1 MRHHN
6 TNRKFG
12 RERNVRTALLRSLA
26 RNLVNEGRITTTL
39 ARAKELRP
47 LVEKLI
53 THGKK
58 GTLASRRILIS
69 RLGRVTEAKKL
80 METIASRYTERHGG
94 YTRIVK
100 MAPRT
105 GDASPQALIEFV

>member
-12 RERNVRTALLRSLA
+12 RERNVREALLRSLA

-47 LVEKLI
+47 LVEKLV
-53 THGKK
+53 THGKR

-69 RLGRVTEAKKL
+69 RLGRMPEAKKI
-80 METIASRYTERHGG
+80 METIAPRYTERHGG

-100 MAPRT
+100 MTPRT
-105 GDASPQALIEFV
+105 GDASPRALIEFV

>member
-12 RERNVRTALLRSLA
+12 RERNVREALLRSLA
-26 RNLVNEGRITTTL
+26 RNLINEGRITTTL

-58 GTLASRRILIS
+58 GTLSSRRILIS
-69 RLGRVTEAKKL
+69 RLGRAPEAKKL
-80 METIASRYTERHGG
+80 AETIAPRYKERHGG

>member
-12 RERNVRTALLRSLA
+12 RERTVRLALLRSLA

-39 ARAKELRP
+39 ARAKELGP

-69 RLGRVTEAKKL
+69 RLGRALEAKKL
-80 METIASRYTERHGG
+80 VETIAPRYSERHGG

-100 MAPRT
+100 MPPRT
-105 GDASPQALIEFV
+105 GDASPQAIIEFV